1 MTTAMTRTVRLRPL
15 SMVAEGDEVLVGD
28 PETGTFVTIPAIG
41 GVVITALRR
50 GATIEEVATE
60 AEAAAG
66 QPVDV
71 PAFVATLA
79 ELGFLDDG
87 SGGRRD
93 AVRTAP
99 IQARRWLLGVSQ
111 RLVRPLFGR
120 LAWTCYV
127 VLALFCIGV
136 FVTRPELFPTPA
148 RDAFLLGDIG
158 LSAVLLVP
166 LSMLTMAL
174 HECGHWLAA
183 RAIGIRARFGIDRR
197 MMLLVFETDLTQ
209 LWSVP
214 RGKRYSPLLGGMAI
228 DILLLSILL
237 AARLLVHAGLWA
249 APARVDAVLATGVYL
264 KLAGLLW
271 QCMIFLR
278 TDLYAVLVNLL
289 GCHNLWRVK
298 TLMLSKAFRR
308 LTARQTEE
316 LSQASDADR
325 RAGRWFRW
333 VWLAGSVGVFSWF
346 AVFVLPVIAVVMD
359 WAAARVAAGP
369 LSTQFW
375 YGLICATLLLGPYL
389 LAAALAVKEYAQ
401 RALAPTAPNR

>member
-1 MTTAMTRTVRLRPL
+1 MTAATGTVRLRPL
-15 SMVAEGDEVLVGD
+15 SMVAEGDDVLVGD

-41 GVVITALRR
+41 GAVITALQR
-50 GATIEEVATE
+50 GATTAEAAAE

-71 PAFVATLA
+71 TAFVAVLV
-79 ELGFLDDG
+79 ELGFVDDG
-87 SGGRRD
+87 SAEHREV
-93 AVRTAP
+93 VRTAP
-99 IQARRWLLGVSQ
+99 IQGRRWLVGVSQ
-111 RLVRPLFGR
+111 GLVRPLFGR
-120 LAWTCYV
+120 IAWTCYA
-127 VLALFCIGV
+127 VLALFCIV
-136 FVTRPELFPTPA
+136 AFVTRPELFPTPA
-148 RDAFLLGDIG
+148 KDAFLLGDIG

-183 RAIGIRARFGIDRR
+183 RAIGLRARFGIDRR

-214 RGKRYSPLLGGMAI
+214 RGKRYGPLLGGMAI
-228 DILLLSILL
+228 DVVLLSALL
-237 AARLLVHAGLWA
+237 AARLLVHTDLWA

-289 GCHNLWRVK
+289 GCHNLWQVK
-298 TLMLSKAFRR
+298 TLMLNKAFRR
-308 LTARQTEE
+308 LTTQQAEE
-316 LSQASDADR
+316 LSQASNSDR
-325 RAGRWFRW
+325 RAGSWFRW
-333 VWLAGSVGVFSWF
+333 VWLAGSLGVFTWF
-346 AVFVLPVIAVVMD
+346 AVFVLPVIAVVLD
-359 WAAARVAAGP
+359 WTAARVAAGP
-369 LSTQFW
+369 LDTQFW

-389 LAAALAVKEYAQ
+389 LAAALAVKEHTQ
-401 RALAPTAPNR
+401 RIFARTVSNS